1 MHAAL
6 GHGEGILCPIGVA
19 ARCFRSNTLLGE
31 HCPGGVDE
39 LDRDPLGDS
48 VILTLSS
55 RKLDLVDPLCELS
68 RINVFSD
75 VGNPLVVERARVVA
89 IGVPAS

>member
-1 MHAAL
+1 MARGCFVQLVLQHAAL
-6 GHGEGILCPIGVA
+6 GRTHYSE
-19 ARCFRSNTLLGE
+19 N
-31 HCPGGVDE
+31 DE

-68 RINVFSD
+68 RIMFS
-75 VGNPLVVERARVVA
+75 LTSETL
-89 IGVPAS
+89 